1 MRQEEVIKIY
11 INYKINIDNSKE
23 KDYNTDIEIFTYE
36 DYIKYQNFLN
46 RKVTIL
52 KEDPEI
58 YILGS
63 SKTNKKINNEHDKIF
78 RKILNVKAEAA
89 DFINEALNLKNRI
102 TEDQI
107 EKYTSSFVTASLKN
121 QESDVIYKLKNRNIF
136 FLIEHQTKIDY
147 TMPIRILEYE
157 MSIIKSAID
166 HKKYGQKDYKI
177 PRVIPIVL
185 YTGKRKWNAKTYI
198 NEIQEQ
204 FEDFEDLAFS
214 KYNVIDINNIAE
226 EKLLKDNNYLSK
238 IMLLEKYR
246 GNELSLYLNKI
257 VQEIKLNEEYYNTE
271 GKDVLIILIE
281 QILAIEI
288 GEEKAK
294 EIVKILKGGNK
305 DMLNCIESAYRE
317 NRVLYNNGVKAG
329 IKTGIK
335 TGLKKGLLTAKIEI
349 VKELL
354 KIKMPISQIS
364 QVTHFTEEKIKEIEK
379 GKIS

>member
-1 MRQEEVIKIY
+1 MKQEEVIKIY

-23 KDYNTDIEIFTYE
+23 KDYNTNIEIFTYK

-46 RKVTIL
+46 KKVNIL
-52 KEDPEI
+52 KEEPEI
-58 YILGS
+58 YVLGS
-63 SKTNKKINNEHDKIF
+63 SKIDKKINNEHDKIF
-78 RKILNVKAEAA
+78 RKILDVKAEAA
-89 DFINEALNLKNRI
+89 DFINESLNLKNKI

-107 EKYTSSFVTASLKN
+107 EKYNSSFVTEGLEN
-121 QESDVIYKLKNRNIF
+121 QESDVIYKLKNKNIF

-147 TMPIRILEYE
+147 TMPLRILEYE
-157 MSIIKSAID
+157 MAIIKSAID

-185 YTGKRKWNAKTYI
+185 YTGKRKWSAKTYI

-204 FEDFEDLAFS
+204 FDDFEDLAFS

-226 EKLLKDNNYLSK
+226 EKLLEDNNYLSK
-238 IMLLEKYR
+238 IMLLEKYS

-257 VQEIKLNEEYYNTE
+257 VQKIKSNEEYYNKE
-271 GKDVLIILIE
+271 GKEVLIILIE
-281 QILAIEI
+281 QILSTKI

-294 EIVKILKGGNK
+294 EIVEILKGGDK
-305 DMLNCIESAYRE
+305 GMLNCIESAYRE
-317 NRVLYNNGVKAG
+317 NRVLL
-329 IKTGIK
+329 KTGMER
-335 TGLKKGLLTAKIEI
+335 GSLTAKIEI

-379 GKIS
+379 GNIS

>member
-1 MRQEEVIKIY
+1 MFCCIIEVYLVQNFKFLKISQKQKIKLRQEEVIKIY

-107 EKYTSSFVTASLKN
+107 EKYNSSFVTESLEN
-121 QESDVIYKLKNRNIF
+121 QESDVIYKLKNKNIF
-136 FLIEHQTKIDY
+136 FLIEHQTKIEY

-335 TGLKKGLLTAKIEI
+335 TGLEKGLLTAKIEI

-354 KIKMPISQIS
+354 K
-364 QVTHFTEEKIKEIEK
+364 
-379 GKIS
+379 

>member
-23 KDYNTDIEIFTYE
+23 KNYNTNIEIFTYE

-46 RKVTIL
+46 EKVSIL
-52 KEDPEI
+52 KEEPEI

-89 DFINEALNLKNRI
+89 DFINEALNLKNKI

-107 EKYTSSFVTASLKN
+107 EKYNSSFVTESLEN
-121 QESDVIYKLKNRNIF
+121 QESDVIYKLKNKNIF

-147 TMPIRILEYE
+147 TMSIRILEYE

-166 HKKYGQKDYKI
+166 YKKYGQKDYKI
-177 PRVIPIVL
+177 PRVISIVL
-185 YTGKRKWNAKTYI
+185 YTGKRKWNAQTYI

-214 KYNVIDINNIAE
+214 KYNLVDINNIAE

-246 GNELSLYLNKI
+246 GNELSLYLSKI
-257 VQEIKLNEEYYNTE
+257 VQKIKSNEEYYHAE
-271 GKDVLIILIE
+271 GKEILIILIE
-281 QILAIEI
+281 QILSIKI

-294 EIVKILKGGNK
+294 EIVEILKGGDK
-305 DMLNCIESAYRE
+305 SMLNCIESAYRE
-317 NRVLYNNGVKAG
+317 NRVLL
-329 IKTGIK
+329 KTGMER
-335 TGLKKGLLTAKIEI
+335 GLLKAKIEI

-364 QVTHFTEEKIKEIEK
+364 QVTHLTEEKIKEIEK

>member
-1 MRQEEVIKIY
+1 M
-11 INYKINIDNSKE
+11 
-23 KDYNTDIEIFTYE
+23 
-36 DYIKYQNFLN
+36 YQ
-46 RKVTIL
+46 
-52 KEDPEI
+52 
-58 YILGS
+58 G
-63 SKTNKKINNEHDKIF
+63 NEHDKIF

-257 VQEIKLNEEYYNTE
+257 VQEIKLN
-271 GKDVLIILIE
+271 
-281 QILAIEI
+281 
-288 GEEKAK
+288 
-294 EIVKILKGGNK
+294 
-305 DMLNCIESAYRE
+305 
-317 NRVLYNNGVKAG
+317 
-329 IKTGIK
+329 
-335 TGLKKGLLTAKIEI
+335 
-349 VKELL
+349 
-354 KIKMPISQIS
+354 
-364 QVTHFTEEKIKEIEK
+364 
-379 GKIS
+379 